1 MTIQIDNL
9 TQAQVDMLDHMWS
22 LDTEQDYLD
31 WYETLDA
38 EDQHSADILQRLVI
52 LETLESAVVSDC
64 SQARTVLQQFRL

>member
-38 EDQHSADILQRLVI
+38 EDQHCADVLQRLVI

-64 SQARTVLQQFRL
+64 SQARAVLQRFCL

>member
-9 TQAQVDMLDHMWS
+9 TQAQVNMLNHMWS

-31 WYETLDA
+31 WYKLLNA
-38 EDQHSADILQRLVI
+38 RDQHCADVLQRLVI

-64 SQARTVLQQFRL
+64 SQARAVLQRFRL

>member
-1 MTIQIDNL
+1 MTIHIDNL
-9 TQAQVDMLDHMWS
+9 TQTQVDMLDHMWS

-38 EDQHSADILQRLVI
+38 EDQHCADVLQRLVI

-64 SQARTVLQQFRL
+64 SQARAVLQRFCL

>member
-1 MTIQIDNL
+1 MTIHIDNL

-38 EDQHSADILQRLVI
+38 GDQHSADVLQRLVI
-52 LETLESAVVSDC
+52 LESMEEILGNHAE
-64 SQARTVLQQFRL
+64 ARAVLQRFRL

>member
-1 MTIQIDNL
+1 MTIHIDNL

-38 EDQHSADILQRLVI
+38 GDQHCADVLQRLVI

-64 SQARTVLQQFRL
+64 SQAHAVLQRFRL